1 MQNEKKTSEKV
12 KNVIII
18 VLSILVGILFTL
30 LVLSLTGVLN
40 FENDNTNQE
49 NNTVE
54 NNSQNT
60 NNLLTESEALEL
72 GKDLYEYANNVAWD
86 KEFEYIHNQPDGSLI
101 LNYEEV
107 ISKFTQ
113 KYISST
119 GNIFSTIKK
128 GDDGKYYD
136 SSVRGFG
143 VSCAKVSL
151 TDLNVTNI
159 SNNYI
164 TFDAIATTT
173 STSKE
178 CGGLEVGT
186 VVRTDKQTFGIKK
199 EKDIWKIDVYEFQYV
214 TE

>member
-1 MQNEKKTSEKV
+1 MQNEKR
-12 KNVIII
+12 KNITNTILIAIIA
-18 VLSILVGILFTL
+18 VLSTILVS
-30 LVLSLTGVLN
+30 SLTGILN

-54 NNSQNT
+54 NNFQNT
-60 NNLLTESEALEL
+60 NNLLTELEALEL
-72 GKDLYEYANNVAWD
+72 GEELYEYANNVAWD

-119 GNIFSTIKK
+119 GNIFGTIKK

-199 EKDIWKIDVYEFQYV
+199 ENDIWKIDVYEFQYV